1 MSVGT
6 IDPKSQGS
14 PPAPVSRPR
23 FVPRSNHHVSYKLT
37 KPKHSKAK
45 QLSRE
50 ELTGIGLSILL
61 SFAIAIAL
69 VCIGIYIVPVI
80 LRVTAEVIQEFVDST
95 RSPVAAGKSDLV
107 SVYSRFL
114 TIRSDL
120 SCSTFSADFENKE
133 PVLFQTETIRNI
145 PIEWV
150 SVRDIVR
157 PQTVTLRPLG
167 APVEA
172 SKDGGTDITMT
183 IDELMRG
190 EFSLSRDAECS
201 NYWVSDENLLR
212 LPSVATALQHLLVP
226 QSTRSNETCTMRSP
240 PLADFVP
247 EVLTVARSTPQLS
260 GGAFHMHK
268 RSVSVLL
275 EGRKRWILF
284 PPNQVHDTPSVALL
298 LGVFSVIPPVARKS
312 VCGSDDNRFQ
322 LSVLL

>member
-45 QLSRE
+45 ELSRE

-69 VCIGIYIVPVI
+69 VCIGIHIVPVI

-190 EFSLSRDAECS
+190 EFSLSRDAEGS
-201 NYWVSDENLLR
+201 NYWVSDENVVK
-212 LPSVATALQHLLVP
+212 LPSVVTALQHSLVP

-247 EVLTVARSTPQLS
+247 EALTLARSTPQLS
-260 GGAFHMHK
+260 GGPFHMHK

-284 PPNQVHDTPSVALL
+284 PPDQVRDATSVAFLWMY
-298 LGVFSVIPPVARKS
+298 SP
-312 VCGSDDNRFQ
+312 
-322 LSVLL
+322 